1 MDTAI
6 IAEKLKQRRSA
17 LGISYQELA
26 EKTGISKS
34 TIQRYETGNIKS
46 IPVEKLDALAKGLET
61 TVEQLISGTSPVK
74 TAEIIE
80 NNIFSIPVF
89 DSASAG
95 FGCYAD
101 SCAVC
106 YMPTFIQHGGEW
118 DDYLWINVKGDSM
131 APLIDDGDRILV
143 KKQDSVENGSVAVVM
158 IEEEAFV
165 KKVKFGK
172 NWVELHSINPYYP
185 VRRIKK
191 EEEASFRIVGLV
203 KEVSK
208 KL

>member
-1 MDTAI
+1 M
-6 IAEKLKQRRSA
+6 
-17 LGISYQELA
+17 
-26 EKTGISKS
+26 
-34 TIQRYETGNIKS
+34 
-46 IPVEKLDALAKGLET
+46 
-61 TVEQLISGTSPVK
+61 
-74 TAEIIE
+74 
-80 NNIFSIPVF
+80 
-89 DSASAG
+89 
-95 FGCYAD
+95 
-101 SCAVC
+101 
-106 YMPTFIQHGGEW
+106 
-118 DDYLWINVKGDSM
+118 
-131 APLIDDGDRILV
+131 